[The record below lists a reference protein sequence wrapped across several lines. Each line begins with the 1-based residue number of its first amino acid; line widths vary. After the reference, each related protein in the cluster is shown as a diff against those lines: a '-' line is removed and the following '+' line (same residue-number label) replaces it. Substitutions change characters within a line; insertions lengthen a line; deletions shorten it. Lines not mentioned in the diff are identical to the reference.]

1 MKKLLSLLLTLVML
15 LGCTAFAEMADY
27 TGVWVLDSFGA
38 YGVVLPASMLGMT
51 YEVLLR
57 EDGTASLESEGE
69 AEEGTWVVTENG
81 VNVTDSTDY
90 VWEATREGSTLVV
103 EDADFTATFIR
114 GGIFMVAGAA
124 NQMSLDDLL
133 GRWVLTRG
141 ALWGI
146 EVPTDLLGMEM
157 EFTLAADGG
166 TYIHNTDEELITKEI
181 IYTVA
186 QTQDGLT
193 VTLRPVGEK
202 RDLLVLN
209 TNDAGDLVA
218 EDDFGLQMIFE
229 KQTQD

>member
-1 MKKLLSLLLTLVML
+1 MNNENKGFVAALDAKLDAIGDKLKKK
-15 LGCTAFAEMADY
+15 E
-27 TGVWVLDSFGA
+27 WK
-38 YGVVLPASMLGMT
+38 
-51 YEVLLR
+51 
-57 EDGTASLESEGE
+57 
-69 AEEGTWVVTENG
+69 
-81 VNVTDSTDY
+81 
-90 VWEATREGSTLVV
+90 
-103 EDADFTATFIR
+103 
-114 GGIFMVAGAA
+114 
-124 NQMSLDDLL
+124 
-133 GRWVLTRG
+133 
-141 ALWGI
+141 
-146 EVPTDLLGMEM
+146 VPTDLLGMEM